1 MKGFRKIASTIALS
15 TALALGTL
23 TAAPAQA
30 QTGTSLPFTTGI
42 QVQNLASSQAT
53 VSFAFYA
60 EGGSTS
66 VGTIANQTI
75 PANSSIT
82 YAQLPSTAV
91 PANFRGS
98 AVISSDQRIA
108 AIVNVVS
115 PDVSNISFGGEAY
128 VGVTGG
134 STTASL
140 PLLFKNYFGF
150 NTFFNVQNVSQTPAN
165 ITVNFVGQDGS
176 GNPVT
181 LERTQSNVQP
191 NASVR
196 FDQQAEAG
204 LPNGFNGS
212 ATITSNT
219 DVAAVATQ
227 VGPTTLLVY
236 NGFSEGSTRPIF
248 PLVNTNNFGF
258 TTGIALQNRGT
269 QATNVTVSYTTS
281 GVGTSCAETKSI
293 PAGGTTYFALGAF
306 SETQTGENCANGAA
320 FVGSGRVTANSAEQ
334 PLVAVVNQ
342 LNGGT
347 NRGGSY
353 SSLSADGATSTVVY
367 PLIQDRFFG
376 YFTGVSLINVG
387 DTPTTITCTFRGTAG
402 GQTVTGTQ
410 TSETLQPGGTF
421 TPVQNGAIANQF
433 NGSGVCTASGTGA
446 QIVGIANQL
455 LGTGN
460 VDTFFVYEGTNS

>member
-1 MKGFRKIASTIALS
+1 MKGIRRIASTVALS
-15 TALALGTL
+15 AALALGTL
-23 TAAPAQA
+23 SVTPAQA
-30 QTGTSLPFTTGI
+30 QPGTALPFTTGI
-42 QVQNLASSQAT
+42 QVQNLASVQAT

-60 EGGSTS
+60 EQGTNA
-66 VGTIANQTI
+66 VGTIPNQTI

-82 YAQLPSTAV
+82 YAQLPSGSV
-91 PANFRGS
+91 NPGFRGS

-128 VGVTGG
+128 IGVTGG

-140 PLLFKNYFGF
+140 PLLFKNFFGF

-165 ITVNFVGQDGS
+165 VTVRFLGES
-176 GNPVT
+176 GTGTAVDVT
-181 LERTQSNVQP
+181 KTFSNLQP

-196 FDQQAEAG
+196 FDQQTEAD
-204 LPNGFNGS
+204 LPTGFNGS

-219 DVAAVATQ
+219 DIAAVATQ
-227 VGPTTLLVY
+227 VGPTTLLIY

-269 QATNVTVSYTTS
+269 TATNVTVSYTAS
-281 GVGTSCAETKSI
+281 AAGANCAETKAI
-293 PAGGTTYFALGAF
+293 PAGGTTYFALEAF
-306 SETQTGENCANGAA
+306 SGTVAGETCASGTA
-320 FVGSGRVTANSAEQ
+320 FVGSGRVTANSTEQ
-334 PLVAVVNQ
+334 SLVAVVNQ
-342 LNGGT
+342 LNSAT

-353 SSLSADGATSTVVY
+353 SSLTADNATATVVY

-387 DTPTTITCTFRGTAG
+387 DVATTITCTYRGTIA

-410 TSETLQPGGTF
+410 TSASLPPGGTY
-421 TPVQNGAIANQF
+421 TPVQNGAIANGF
-433 NGSGVCTASGTGA
+433 NGSGVCTAAAAGA
-446 QIVGIANQL
+446 SIVGIANQL
-455 LGTGN
+455 LNSGT